1 MIGEVF
7 HDLPAS
13 ALGLSAAETKLVLDG
28 RIALLVGGITGVKGN
43 THSLSPCHLMWR
55 LSGES

>member
-1 MIGEVF
+1 
-7 HDLPAS
+7 
-13 ALGLSAAETKLVLDG
+13 
-28 RIALLVGGITGVKGN
+28 LLVGGITGVKGN